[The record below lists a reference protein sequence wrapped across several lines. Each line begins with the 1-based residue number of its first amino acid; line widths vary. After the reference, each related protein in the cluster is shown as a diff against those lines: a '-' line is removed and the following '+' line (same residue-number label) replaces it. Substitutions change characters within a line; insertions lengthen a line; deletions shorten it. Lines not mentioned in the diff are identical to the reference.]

1 MYTKPA
7 MLRPGRLDKR
17 LYVPLPSREERTS
30 ILLAVARRAKIASG
44 VDLTA
49 VAHDSRTEGFSGA
62 DLAALVRE
70 AGLAVLRELPRP
82 SLSNLNADAT
92 TASPQIAMQIDSRHF
107 EAALQKVK
115 PSVSLKDRER
125 YERLHRTLENA

>member
-62 DLAALVRE
+62 DLAAAPIYIRSRAQE
-70 AGLAVLRELPRP
+70 TRFWAV
-82 SLSNLNADAT
+82 
-92 TASPQIAMQIDSRHF
+92 
-107 EAALQKVK
+107 V
-115 PSVSLKDRER
+115 
-125 YERLHRTLENA
+125 